1 MATRT
6 QEVEAKG
13 GQSRHRSLG
22 LSDAQALRIY
32 EVMRLAR
39 AIDERMWLINRQGR
53 APFVISCQG
62 QEGAQVGTAAAL
74 KPGHDWVAPY
84 YRDAGVI
91 LWFGMTA
98 RDQMLSFFAKREDPN
113 SGGRQMP
120 GHFGSKRLHIVSG
133 GSPVATQLLHAAGVA
148 LASKQRKEDAVTAA
162 YFGEGGA
169 SQGDTHEA
177 MNFAGIH
184 KLAVLFICENNGY
197 AISVP
202 QTQQMAIKDVA
213 DRAAG
218 YGFPGVVVDGNDV
231 LACYEVAR
239 QAVERARSG
248 EGPTLIEAKTYRFT
262 AHSSDDDDRRYRQAE
277 EVAIWRQKDPIQRY
291 AKYLREAGALT
302 DEAET
307 TITDR
312 ITQQVDDATEYAE
325 EAPEPAPDDL
335 TKFVY
340 KQEVG
345 H

>member
-1 MATRT
+1 MATKT

-22 LSDAQALRIY
+22 LSDDQALRIY

-39 AIDERMWLINRQGR
+39 AVDERMWLINRQGR

-74 KPGHDWVAPY
+74 RPGHDWVAPY

-98 RDQMLSFFAKREDPN
+98 KDQMLSFFARREDPN
-113 SGGRQMP
+113 SNGRQMP
-120 GHFGSKRLHIVSG
+120 GHFGSRQRHILTG
-133 GSPVATQLLHAAGVA
+133 GSPVATQLLHAAGIA

-162 YFGEGGA
+162 YFGEGAA
-169 SQGDTHEA
+169 SQGDCHEA

-184 KLAVLFICENNGY
+184 KLAVIFVCENNGY

-202 QTQQMAIKDVA
+202 QSRQMAIENLA

-218 YGFPGVVVDGNDV
+218 YGFRGVVVDGNDV
-231 LACYEVAR
+231 LACYEVTR
-239 QAVERARSG
+239 QAVERARRG

-262 AHSSDDDDRRYRQAE
+262 PHSSDDDDKRYRQAE

-291 AKYLREAGALT
+291 ATYLRESGILT
-302 DEAET
+302 DPVERE
-307 TITDR
+307 ITERVD
-312 ITQQVDDATEYAE
+312 QQVDEATEYAE
-325 EAPEPAPDDL
+325 QAPDPTPDDL
-335 TKFVY
+335 MTFVY
-340 KQEVG
+340 KQGTVS
-345 H
+345 

>member
-22 LSDAQALRIY
+22 LSDEQALRLY

-39 AIDERMWLINRQGR
+39 AVDERMWLINRQGR

-62 QEGAQVGTAAAL
+62 QEGVQVGTAAAL
-74 KPGHDWVAPY
+74 KTGYDWVAPY
-84 YRDAGVI
+84 YRDAGVV

-120 GHFGSKRLHIVSG
+120 GHFGSKRLHILTG
-133 GSPVATQLLHAAGVA
+133 GSPVATQLLHAAGIA

-169 SQGDTHEA
+169 SQGDAHEA

-184 KLAVLFICENNGY
+184 KLGVIFVCENNGY

-202 QTQQMAIKDVA
+202 QTRQMAIQNVA

-239 QAVERARSG
+239 KAVERARRG

-262 AHSSDDDDRRYRQAE
+262 AHSSDDDDKRYRQAE

-291 AKYLREAGALT
+291 ARYLRESGTLS
-302 DEAET
+302 DPIEQE
-307 TITDR
+307 ITDR
-312 ITQQVDDATEYAE
+312 VTQQVDDATDYAE
-325 EAPEPAPDDL
+325 QAPDPNPDEL
-335 TKFVY
+335 TKYVY
-340 KQEVG
+340 KEEPKI
-345 H
+345 

>member
-1 MATRT
+1 MATKT
-6 QEVEAKG
+6 QEVEARG

-22 LSDAQALRIY
+22 LTDDQALRIY

-39 AIDERMWLINRQGR
+39 AVDERMWLINRQGR

-62 QEGAQVGTAAAL
+62 QEGVQVGTAAAL
-74 KPGHDWVAPY
+74 RPGYDWVAPY
-84 YRDAGVI
+84 YRDAGVV

-98 RDQMLSFFAKREDPN
+98 RDQMLSFFARREDPS

-120 GHFGSKRLHIVSG
+120 GHFGSKRLHIVTG

-162 YFGEGGA
+162 YFGEGAA
-169 SQGDTHEA
+169 SQGDCHEA

-184 KLAVLFICENNGY
+184 KLAVVFVCENNGY

-202 QTQQMAIKDVA
+202 QSHQMAIQNVA

-231 LACYEVAR
+231 LACYEAAR
-239 QAVERARSG
+239 KAVERARRG
-248 EGPTLIEAKTYRFT
+248 DGPTLIEAKTYRFT

-291 AKYLREAGALT
+291 AKYLRESGTLT
-302 DEAET
+302 DPIEQE
-307 TITDR
+307 ITERVD
-312 ITQQVDDATEYAE
+312 QQVDDATEYAE
-325 EAPEPAPDDL
+325 QAPDPTPDEL
-335 TKFVY
+335 TRFVY
-340 KQEVG
+340 KQEPRV
-345 H
+345 

>member
-1 MATRT
+1 MALKTT
-6 QEVEAKG
+6 EVEAKG
-13 GQSRHRSLG
+13 GPSRHRSLG
-22 LSDAQALRIY
+22 LSDEQALRIY

-39 AIDERMWLINRQGR
+39 AVDERMWLINRQGR

-74 KPGHDWVAPY
+74 KPGYDWVAPY
-84 YRDAGVI
+84 YRDAGVV

-98 RDQMLSFFAKREDPN
+98 RDQMLSFFARREDPN

-120 GHFGSKRLHIVSG
+120 GHFGSRKLHIVTG

-148 LASKQRKEDAVTAA
+148 LASKQRKEDAVTNV
-162 YFGEGGA
+162 YFGEGSA

-184 KLAVLFICENNGY
+184 KLAVVFICENNGY

-202 QTQQMAIKDVA
+202 QSRQMAIANLA

-239 QAVERARSG
+239 QAIERARRG

-262 AHSSDDDDRRYRQAE
+262 PHSSDDDDKRYRQAE

-291 AKYLREAGALT
+291 ARYLREAGTLA
-302 DEAET
+302 DQHEAA
-307 TITDR
+307 ITDR
-312 ITQQVDDATEYAE
+312 VTVQVDEATEYAE
-325 EAPEPAPDDL
+325 QAPDPTADDL
-335 TKFVY
+335 TTFVY
-340 KQEVG
+340 KQEIKG
-345 H
+345 

>member
-1 MATRT
+1 MATKT
-6 QEVEAKG
+6 QEVEARG

-22 LSDAQALRIY
+22 LSDGQALRIY

-74 KPGHDWVAPY
+74 RPGSDWVAPY

-98 RDQMLSFFAKREDPN
+98 RDQMLSFFARREDPN

-120 GHFGSKRLHIVSG
+120 GHFGNRRLHILTG
-133 GSPVATQLLHAAGVA
+133 GSPVATQLLHAAGLA
-148 LASKQRKEDAVTAA
+148 LASKQRKEDAVTAV
-162 YFGEGGA
+162 YFGEGSA
-169 SQGDTHEA
+169 SQGDCHEA

-184 KLAVLFICENNGY
+184 KLAVIFVCENNGY

-202 QTQQMAIKDVA
+202 QSSQMAIQNVA

-218 YGFPGVVVDGNDV
+218 YGFPGAVVDGNDV

-239 QAVERARSG
+239 QAVERARRG

-262 AHSSDDDDRRYRQAE
+262 AHSSDDDDKRYRPAE

-291 AKYLREAGALT
+291 ARYLRDAGTLT
-302 DEAET
+302 DPLEGE
-307 TITDR
+307 ITER
-312 ITQQVDDATEYAE
+312 VTQQVDEATEYAE
-325 EAPEPAPDDL
+325 QAPDPKPEDL

-340 KQEVG
+340 KQEPPA
-345 H
+345 

>member
-1 MATRT
+1 MATKT

-22 LSDAQALRIY
+22 LTDDQALRMY

-39 AIDERMWLINRQGR
+39 AVDERMWLINRQGR

-74 KPGHDWVAPY
+74 RPGSDWVAPY
-84 YRDAGVI
+84 CRDAGVV
-91 LWFGMTA
+91 LWFGMSA
-98 RDQMLSFFAKREDPN
+98 RDQMLSFFARSEDPN

-120 GHFGSKRLHIVSG
+120 GHYGSKRLHIVTG
-133 GSPVATQLLHAAGVA
+133 GRPVATQLLHAAGVA

-169 SQGDTHEA
+169 SQGDCHEA

-184 KLAVLFICENNGY
+184 KLAVLFVCENNRY

-202 QTQQMAIKDVA
+202 QSKQMAIENVA

-231 LACYEVAR
+231 LACYAAMSEAH
-239 QAVERARSG
+239 ERARRG
-248 EGPTLIEAKTYRFT
+248 EGPTLIECKTYRLQPHT
-262 AHSSDDDDRRYRQAE
+262 SDDDDRSYRTRE
-277 EVAIWRQKDPIQRY
+277 EVEEARHNDPLVHFGT
-291 AKYLREAGALT
+291 YLSEHGAL
-302 DEAET
+302 DETAQAALRAEVKEE
-307 TITDR
+307 I
-312 ITQQVDDATEYAE
+312 DAAISS
-325 EAPEPAPDDL
+325 AWDAADPEPASARL
-335 TKFVY
+335 HVFA
-340 KQEVG
+340 EG
-345 H
+345 G

>member
-1 MATRT
+1 MATKT

-22 LSDAQALRIY
+22 LSDDQALRIY

-39 AIDERMWLINRQGR
+39 AVDERMWLINRQGR

-74 KPGHDWVAPY
+74 RPGHDWVAPY

-98 RDQMLSFFAKREDPN
+98 KDQMLSFFARREDPN

-120 GHFGSKRLHIVSG
+120 GHFGSRRLHIVTG

-162 YFGEGGA
+162 YFGEGAA
-169 SQGDTHEA
+169 SQGDCHEA

-184 KLAVLFICENNGY
+184 KLAVIFICENNGY

-202 QTQQMAIKDVA
+202 QSRQMAIQNLA

-231 LACYEVAR
+231 LACYEVTR
-239 QAVERARSG
+239 QAVERARRG

-262 AHSSDDDDRRYRQAE
+262 AHSSDDDDKRYRKAE

-291 AKYLREAGALT
+291 AKYLRESGTLT
-302 DEAET
+302 DAVEQE
-307 TITDR
+307 ITERVD
-312 ITQQVDDATEYAE
+312 QQVDEATEYAE
-325 EAPEPAPDDL
+325 QAPDPTPDDL
-335 TKFVY
+335 MTFVY
-340 KQEVG
+340 KQGTVS
-345 H
+345 

>member
-1 MATRT
+1 MALKTT
-6 QEVEAKG
+6 EVEAKG
-13 GQSRHRSLG
+13 GRSRHRSLG
-22 LSDAQALRIY
+22 LSDEQALRIY

-39 AIDERMWLINRQGR
+39 AVDERMWLINRQGR

-62 QEGAQVGTAAAL
+62 QEGAQVGIAAAL
-74 KPGHDWVAPY
+74 RTGYDWVAPY
-84 YRDAGVI
+84 YRDAGVV

-98 RDQMLSFFAKREDPN
+98 RDQMLSFFARREDPN

-120 GHFGSKRLHIVSG
+120 GHFGNRRLHIVTG

-148 LASKQRKEDAVTAA
+148 LASKQRKEDVVTAA
-162 YFGEGGA
+162 FFGEGAA

-184 KLAVLFICENNGY
+184 KLAVIFVCENNGY

-202 QTQQMAIKDVA
+202 QSRQMAIQNLA

-231 LACYEVAR
+231 LACYEVAL
-239 QAVERARSG
+239 QAVERARRG

-277 EVAIWRQKDPIQRY
+277 EVAVWRQKDPIPRYQR
-291 AKYLREAGALT
+291 YLREAGVLT
-302 DEAET
+302 DPVEAA
-307 TITDR
+307 ITERVDA
-312 ITQQVDDATEYAE
+312 QVDDATEYAE
-325 EAPEPAPDDL
+325 QAPDPSPDDL
-335 TKFVY
+335 LPHVFAK
-340 KQEVG
+340 ELD
-345 H
+345 